1 MLVNARSDTL
11 RNFLANLHEVLL
23 GTKLFPL
30 FPVVPLAIAARCFRF
45 GQVIPLS
52 PQSPVRCLVEV
63 DYALLK
69 ISFLGYDDG
78 KRNAIS
84 LCYEH
89 NRSEE
94 DSFDL
99 VAFPRCLVQSEGT
112 PPAESFLFG
121 LLLLSCVFGILLHS
135 VLLYIYRSF
144 HPSTRDMVNSGL
156 FSHYNH
162 LAKVHAANQ
171 FLLLHRR
178 VKSLPYQN
186 SPCSCS
192 SSMEHRVQH
201 WFSCSY

>member
-1 MLVNARSDTL
+1 MM
-11 RNFLANLHEVLL
+11 
-23 GTKLFPL
+23 
-30 FPVVPLAIAARCFRF
+30 
-45 GQVIPLS
+45 
-52 PQSPVRCLVEV
+52 
-63 DYALLK
+63 
-69 ISFLGYDDG
+69 DG

-99 VAFPRCLVQSEGT
+99 VAFPRCWVRSEGT
-112 PPAESFLFG
+112 PPTESFLSGLGSHYNGRSPLPIGDNKSSSIKGGFSTLQCLCFPASAYLIFRHY
-121 LLLLSCVFGILLHS
+121 LLLWCVFCILLHS

-156 FSHYNH
+156 FSQYNH

-178 VKSLPYQN
+178 VESLPYQN

-201 WFSCSY
+201 WFSCSYWN